1 MFGSWP
7 SNVTS
12 TTAPMT
18 WLMRPVAPAM
28 FSAVAPVVFAGAAA
42 LGAAAFFAAAGFAAA
57 GFAAAGLA
65 AVFFGAVAISVFL
78 AFVSD

>member
-1 MFGSWP
+1 MQLLKSIVFVG
-7 SNVTS
+7 
-12 TTAPMT
+12 
-18 WLMRPVAPAM
+18 
-28 FSAVAPVVFAGAAA
+28 VVLGLFAGAAAA